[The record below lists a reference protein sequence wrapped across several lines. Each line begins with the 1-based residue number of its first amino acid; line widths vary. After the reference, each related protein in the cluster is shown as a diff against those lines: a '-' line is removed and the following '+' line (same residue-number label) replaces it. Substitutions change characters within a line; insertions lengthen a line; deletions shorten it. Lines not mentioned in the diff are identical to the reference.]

1 MAAVLTWDEFAV
13 VNGGKNRRDL
23 WGAASE
29 EDVQE
34 YQAFF
39 PAIPEAVAVARAFAR
54 AAARASQ
61 EWSAEI
67 EVLASELASS
77 VLGKTGSVS
86 FSVTV
91 RRSKEGV
98 RLEAAAYGGGWWPIP
113 DEIDEITHACRLMI
127 ISSLADR
134 FGHYGTTGGTAAL
147 WAEMIWAERAAPE

>member
-1 MAAVLTWDEFAV
+1 VGG
-13 VNGGKNRRDL
+13 VNGGKARGDL
-23 WGAASE
+23 SDATPE

-61 EWSAEI
+61 EQSAEI
-67 EVLASELASS
+67 AVLASELASC
-77 VLGKTGSVS
+77 VLGKGGSVS

-91 RRSKEGV
+91 RRGQDGV
-98 RLEAAAYGGGWWPIP
+98 RLEAAVCGSGWWPVP
-113 DEIDEITHACRLMI
+113 DEIDEIAHACRLMV
-127 ISSLADR
+127 ISGLADR

-147 WAEMIWAERAAPE
+147 WAEMIWAERGDAD